1 MKEQK
6 RDVILRGLICGG
18 EVSLAVAD
26 TTQLVNEAIR
36 IHGLSPLAAAAL
48 GRTLTAAAY
57 MCSSL
62 KEERGALSVTI
73 KGDGAGGTVC
83 VSGDKNLHMRGYI
96 DNPLADLPPNAAG
109 KLDVGGCVG
118 HSGTLTVVRD
128 DGDAV
133 PFVGTTELVSGEIGE
148 DFAAYFAYSEQLPTA
163 VAVGVKIGTDGKC
176 LGAGGV
182 FLQPMPGASE
192 ESVAYAERTIA
203 RFGAVS
209 SLMEKQTAE
218 EVWSTFF
225 GDTDAESVYAL
236 HPVYKCNC
244 SRDYIEGLLAAMG
257 EEELFSILREQ
268 GKISVHCH
276 YCNTD
281 YVFTEEDVRRMLAA
295 REREKN
301 GAKDDSLRPE

>member
-1 MKEQK
+1 METNKS
-6 RDVILRGLICGG
+6 DVILRGLVCGG

-36 IHGLSPLAAAAL
+36 VHGLSPLSAAAL

-73 KGDGAGGTVC
+73 KGDGVGGTVC
-83 VSGDKNLHMRGYI
+83 VSGDKQLHMRGYI
-96 DNPLADLPPNAAG
+96 DDPHADLPPNAQG
-109 KLDVGGCVG
+109 KLDVGGCIG
-118 HSGTLTVVRD
+118 RHGTLTVVRD

-133 PFVGTTELVSGEIGE
+133 PFVGTTELVSGEVGE
-148 DFAAYFAYSEQLPTA
+148 DLAAYFAYSEQRPTA
-163 VAVGVKIGTDGKC
+163 VAVGVKIGTDGAC

-192 ESVAYAERTIA
+192 ESVAYVERMIGK
-203 RFGAVS
+203 FGAVS
-209 SLMEKQTAE
+209 SLLERMTAQELLRAYFGE
-218 EVWSTFF
+218 EA
-225 GDTDAESVYAL
+225 AESFYAL
-236 HPVYKCNC
+236 RPVYKCNC

-257 EEELFSILREQ
+257 EAELRSILREQ
-268 GKISVHCH
+268 GKIAVHCH

-295 REREKN
+295 RGKEKD
-301 GAKDDSLRPE
+301 GAKDDTV

>member
-1 MKEQK
+1 MKQ
-6 RDVILRGLICGG
+6 DVILRGLIYNG

-26 TTQLVNEAIR
+26 TTRLVNEAIR
-36 IHGLSPLAAAAL
+36 IHGLSPLSAAAL

-62 KEERGALSVTI
+62 KEERGALSITI
-73 KGDGAGGTVC
+73 KGDGVGGSIC
-83 VSGDKNLHMRGYI
+83 VSGDKQLHMRGYI
-96 DNPLADLPPNAAG
+96 EDPHADLPPNAQG

-118 HSGTLTVVRD
+118 HTGTLTVVRD
-128 DGDAV
+128 DGEAV

-148 DFAAYFAYSEQLPTA
+148 DLAAYFAYSEQRPTA

-192 ESVAYAERTIA
+192 ASIA
-203 RFGAVS
+203 RAEQAIASFSAVS
-209 SLMEKQTAE
+209 SLMEEHTAE
-218 EVWSTFF
+218 EVWHTYF
-225 GDTDAESVYAL
+225 GEEVFYAQT
-236 HPVYKCNC
+236 PVYKCNC

-257 EEELFSILREQ
+257 EEELASILREQ
-268 GKISVHCH
+268 GRISVHCH

-295 REREKN
+295 RSEERN
-301 GAKDDSLRPE
+301 GAEDDILRSE

>member
-1 MKEQK
+1 MKQ
-6 RDVILRGLICGG
+6 DVILRGLIYNG

-26 TTQLVNEAIR
+26 TTRLVNEAIR
-36 IHGLSPLAAAAL
+36 IHDLSPLSAAAL

-73 KGDGAGGTVC
+73 KGDGVGGSIC
-83 VSGDKNLHMRGYI
+83 VSGDKQLHMRGYI
-96 DNPLADLPPNAAG
+96 DDPHADLPPNAQG

-118 HSGTLTVVRD
+118 HTGTLTVVRD
-128 DGDAV
+128 DGEAV

-148 DFAAYFAYSEQLPTA
+148 DLAAYFAYSEQRPTA

-192 ESVAYAERTIA
+192 ASIA
-203 RFGAVS
+203 RAEQAIASFSAVS
-209 SLMEKQTAE
+209 SLMEVHTAE
-218 EVWSTFF
+218 EVWHTYF
-225 GDTDAESVYAL
+225 GEEVFYAQT
-236 HPVYKCNC
+236 PVYKCNC

-257 EEELFSILREQ
+257 EEELASILREQ
-268 GKISVHCH
+268 GRISVHCH

-295 REREKN
+295 RSEERN
-301 GAKDDSLRPE
+301 GAEDDILRSE